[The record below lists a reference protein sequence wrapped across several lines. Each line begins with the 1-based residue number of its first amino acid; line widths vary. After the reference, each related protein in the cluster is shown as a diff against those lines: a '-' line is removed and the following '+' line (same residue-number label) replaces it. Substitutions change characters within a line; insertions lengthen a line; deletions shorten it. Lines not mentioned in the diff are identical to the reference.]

1 MEKGIAIIRPKG
13 MAHTAEG
20 RVLPAA
26 YGKNGRD
33 YSLSRHGEV
42 YEGILEGST
51 GDIRFSHISTEHTIT
66 RHGKDQESVDAEI
79 KFWLDHPMVED
90 MNGESK
96 ATALFSIEIIA
107 QTKAKKRAKTESVN
121 KVISTVYQMTE
132 AKRKDVMY
140 FFKQDPRNMSD
151 EDIVL
156 VLVDFGSG
164 ILIQEP
170 NTSLFIESFCG
181 VTRKDKKDK
190 VDMMIYVN
198 KGIST
203 GFVTEE
209 SNKFYIGDVL
219 IGKDEDDIT
228 LFFKDNPQMYDNLVR
243 SLSKGGDDSAK
254 EDMKKVESGTTLA
267 DVPEAIKMRFEK
279 LYKQYKLRGSA
290 PKNFTKLKER
300 VNEFEQEEGLDITDV

>member
-1 MEKGIAIIRPKG
+1 MEKEIAIIRPKG

-33 YSLSRHGEV
+33 YSLSRTGEV
-42 YEGILEGST
+42 YDYLLENST
-51 GDIRFSHISTEHTIT
+51 GDIRFNNITTEHKIF
-66 RHGKDQESVDAEI
+66 RVGKDQESIDAEI
-79 KFWLDHPMVED
+79 KFWMDHPMVED
-90 MNGESK
+90 VNGESK
-96 ATALFSIEIIA
+96 TTSLFTIEIVA
-107 QTKAKKRAKTESVN
+107 DTKAKKRAKTESVN

-132 AKRKDVMY
+132 AQRKDVMY

-151 EDIVL
+151 EDIIL
-156 VLVDFGSG
+156 VLVDFSSG

-170 NTSLFIESFCG
+170 ATSRFIEAFCG

-209 SNKFYIGDVL
+209 SDKFYIGDVL

-254 EDMKKVESGTTLA
+254 EDMKKVESGTTIV
-267 DVPEAIKMRFEK
+267 DVPEATKMKFEK
-279 LYKQYKLRGSA
+279 LFKQYKMKGA
-290 PKNFTKLKER
+290 MPKSFAKLKEKI
-300 VNEFEQEEGLDITDV
+300 NAFEEEEGLDITEV

>member
-181 VTRKDKKDK
+181 VTRKDKKDR

-203 GFVTEE
+203 GFVTEDAD
-209 SNKFYIGDVL
+209 KFYIGDVL

-279 LYKQYKLRGSA
+279 LYKQYKLRGAA
-290 PKNFTKLKER
+290 PKNFAKLKER